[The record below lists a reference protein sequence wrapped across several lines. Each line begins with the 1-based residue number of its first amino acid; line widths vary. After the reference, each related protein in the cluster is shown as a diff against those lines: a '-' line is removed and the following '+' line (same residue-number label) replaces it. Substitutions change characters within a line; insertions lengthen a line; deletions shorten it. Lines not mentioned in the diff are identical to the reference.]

1 MSTQNKYNLNRL
13 LTNWPDGMVYTQRY
27 LTNLGY
33 YHDLVRRY
41 KKSRWI
47 EPVGPGVYKK
57 YGDTVDWRAGV
68 SAIQT
73 QLNLTIHPGG
83 RTALE
88 ILGYAHYIRFKDRV
102 FLFGKTG
109 ETLPKWFYDA
119 GWQKEFEYH
128 QTQLFSNSKI
138 GLMTHEHHGI
148 SLTVSS
154 PERAAMEM
162 LYLVPKTQGFDEADK
177 IMNGLLALRPD
188 IVQGLLESCQSIKT
202 KRLFLYLSE
211 RNRLTW
217 FTDLK
222 LNEVDLGSG
231 KRVIV
236 KNGKY
241 NAKYQI
247 SIPEIKDL

>member
-1 MSTQNKYNLNRL
+1 M
-13 LTNWPDGMVYTQRY
+13 NWPDGMVYTQRY
-27 LTNLGY
+27 LTKLGY

-47 EPVGPGVYKK
+47 EPVGPGAYKK
-57 YGDTVDWRAGV
+57 YGNTVDWQAGV
-68 SAIQT
+68 SAIQN
-73 QLNLTIHPGG
+73 QLNLTTHPGG

-88 ILGYAHYIRFKDRV
+88 LLGYAHYIRFKDSV

-109 ETLPKWFYDA
+109 ETLPKWFRDA
-119 GWQKEFEYH
+119 GWQTAFVYH
-128 QTQLFSNSKI
+128 QTQLFGDTNI
-138 GLMTHEHHGI
+138 GLMAYEHHGI
-148 SLTVSS
+148 SLTISA

-177 IMNGLLALRPD
+177 IMNGLLSLRLD
-188 IVQGLLESCQSIKT
+188 IVQGMLEACRSIKT

-211 RNRLTW
+211 RNGLPW
-217 FTDLK
+217 FDDLN
-222 LNEVDLGSG
+222 LNDVDLGSG